1 MIPFVFKLAGERWPH
16 QKTIVFNLRRTARG
30 RAHGPCPTKR
40 CAAGAGRTGSSA
52 GLAPH
57 LLQKQCHCEASAHTS
72 CGNPYPRPP
81 RPPLGK
87 GAINPSDASH
97 ISPYTGEVFYSLA
110 PPTPANLPRDRCR
123 FPSYKRPTAHAPS
136 ARNFRRLRT
145 LTAGADSPSPA
156 KWRAH
161 PCG

>member
-1 MIPFVFKLAGERWPH
+1 MAVCRGRCPHRPAGFCAGLSVNHRV
-16 QKTIVFNLRRTARG
+16 IARARRARG
-30 RAHGPCPTKR
+30 NPSQSLPCLKGGGP
-40 CAAGAGRTGSSA
+40 AAGWWRD
-52 GLAPH
+52 
-57 LLQKQCHCEASAHTS
+57 S
-72 CGNPYPRPP
+72 CGEESPSHGFAVPAPFRQ
-81 RPPLGK
+81 

-97 ISPYTGEVFYSLA
+97 ISPYTGEAFYSLA

-123 FPSYKRPTAHAPS
+123 FPSYNRPTAHAPS

-156 KWRAH
+156 KWRAR